1 MPARSGRRDVVLTFP
16 VDLDAFGDR
25 SMFVRFQGRTLGV
38 PDMLEEFADRAD
50 LVIRHVAQRP
60 RIHPLILAH
69 PAQAGRLHSRSLRE
83 MTYRGQCSTTSAN
96 NPSRCSLAESVG
108 SKIHA
113 RRSAQRS
120 VRLPTADSQLSVHH
134 SSPADNLQER
144 EPTAC
149 MNGSAGGRIRDP
161 VRSRCWSVP
170 SVGRTLHSTERQAE
184 ATLRKFRHD
193 EAGEMLVRWLMRE
206 GCVEGVDDLAGS
218 HEPVA
223 DVRPHGTHVSQVG
236 DVRSAQFHQEHVAQR
251 RRARGAAGSRG
262 GRRTGRHPRSPVR
275 TESRCRSTSRRRAGV
290 VWPRH

>member
-108 SKIHA
+108 SRIHA
-113 RRSAQRS
+113 RGSVQRS
-120 VRLPTADSQLSVHH
+120 VRSPTADSHRSGWAAGRRLFDHCALS
-134 SSPADNLQER
+134 PGKRN
-144 EPTAC
+144 EPRTNRNENQSQPSTLVPEDEFEAAPTVVIDLPELRTAVLD
-149 MNGSAGGRIRDP
+149 GSA
-161 VRSRCWSVP
+161 SEW
-170 SVGRTLHSTERQAE
+170 
-184 ATLRKFRHD
+184 
-193 EAGEMLVRWLMRE
+193 
-206 GCVEGVDDLAGS
+206 
-218 HEPVA
+218 
-223 DVRPHGTHVSQVG
+223 
-236 DVRSAQFHQEHVAQR
+236 
-251 RRARGAAGSRG
+251 
-262 GRRTGRHPRSPVR
+262 
-275 TESRCRSTSRRRAGV
+275 
-290 VWPRH
+290 